1 VPTALPIESQNPM
14 RRRSGGL
21 LCCGYRPGMIY
32 QCTRRNRPVYPRL
45 AGYVTGII
53 LQNLKRSSA
62 GLSSAQF
69 ALHQWPGC
77 RSRRIYRMHLPARS
91 VCRSWRKTGAL
102 REVGRCLRLL
112 GELSGELRSGPA
124 VNVTLHLEKSVSV
137 LLRATPD
144 EFVSFWKSIV
154 SQASPEQLSAALS
167 AEEVQ
172 RALAASSPFFDS
184 LLDRQAI
191 GLAAA
196 ATLSEEDRSVLDKL
210 RSFRE
215 EHQTV
220 KCGDYRV
227 VLDDVAMA
235 L

>member
-1 VPTALPIESQNPM
+1 MLVENRSLRVIEGQFGTSKTALHRHKAHVPAELTLAKGAERVSDAD
-14 RRRSGGL
+14 GL
-21 LCCGYRPGMIY
+21 LAR
-32 QCTRRNRPVYPRL
+32 VERL
-45 AGYVTGII
+45 IAE
-53 LQNLKRSSA
+53 LQVISTK
-62 GLSSAQF
+62 AQE
-69 ALHQWPGC
+69 
-77 RSRRIYRMHLPARS
+77 ARS
-91 VCRSWRKTGAL
+91 WVGAAGAL

-124 VNVTLHLEKSVSV
+124 VNVTLHLEKSVGV

-167 AEEVQ
+167 AEKVQ

-191 GLAAA
+191 GVAAA